1 MDGKAPD
8 PHRKHIDYH
17 LNQLGIRVFEN
28 TCQLISRTY
37 AGWTPIGAPLPLP
50 LDVPAEA
57 AGLKE
62 GNILQETAFHIM
74 QREPESDLRALLQRE
89 LDFTAAL
96 TPATTTTTMDSA

>member
-17 LNQLGIRVFEN
+17 LNQLGIRVFET
-28 TCQLISRTY
+28 TCQLISRTH
-37 AGWTPIGAPLPLP
+37 AGWAPIGAPLTLP

-89 LDFTAAL
+89 LDLTAAL
-96 TPATTTTTMDSA
+96 APPAAAPTMDSA